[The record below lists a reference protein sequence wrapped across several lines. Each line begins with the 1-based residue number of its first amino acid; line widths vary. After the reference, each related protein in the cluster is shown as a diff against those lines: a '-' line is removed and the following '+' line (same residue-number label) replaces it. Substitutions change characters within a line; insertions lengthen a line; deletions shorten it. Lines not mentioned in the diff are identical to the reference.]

1 MSIALV
7 VLQARFPIVLLVILL
22 FLAII
27 AVLLAIIAV
36 LISIAIAIRASRGR
50 AMPSEA
56 PAPPAARGEG
66 QPEAPTRQAPP

>member
-1 MSIALV
+1 MNIALV
-7 VLQARFPIVLLVILL
+7 VLQARFPVVLLIILL

-36 LISIAIAIRASRGR
+36 LISIAIAIRAGR
-50 AMPSEA
+50 RRDV
-56 PAPPAARGEG
+56 PPAAWGEER